1 MSQPPVI
8 DTSVAHEARMYNY
21 WLGGKDNYPA
31 DRALAEAVI
40 AQIPTIG
47 AMARANRAFLGRSV
61 RYQVQQGVRQ
71 FLDIGT
77 GIPTEGNVH
86 EVAQGIAPESRVV
99 YADKD
104 PIVLAHARALMSSTP
119 EGRTAYIQADLNDP
133 ESILKDPAVAEVL
146 DLGQPVGIMLIAILM
161 YVQEADPADVVRT
174 LLDAVP
180 PGSYLTITH
189 ATADFDP
196 VAVNTAIEAGR
207 RAGITFTART
217 HAEVAALFG
226 GLELVEPGV
235 VPVLSWKPELGATDG
250 EATPL
255 RAGQPDV
262 DPKSAY
268 YYCGVGRKP

>member
-1 MSQPPVI
+1 MTQPVI

-61 RYQVQQGVRQ
+61 RYQVEQGIRQ

-86 EVAQGIAPESRVV
+86 EVAQGLAPESRVV

-119 EGRTAYIQADLNDP
+119 EGRTAYISADLNDP
-133 ESILKDPAVAEVL
+133 RSILDDPTFAEL
-146 DLGQPVGIMLIAILM
+146 IDRDEPVGIMLIAILM
-161 YVQEADPADVVRT
+161 YVQDSDPREVVRT

-180 PGSYLTITH
+180 SGSHLTITH

-196 VAVNTAIEAGR
+196 VAVNTAIEAGK

-217 HAEVAALFG
+217 HDEVESLFG
-226 GLELVEPGV
+226 DLELVDPGV

-250 EATPL
+250 AATPL
-255 RAGQPDV
+255 REGQPEI

>member
-119 EGRTAYIQADLNDP
+119 EGRTAYISADLNDP
-133 ESILKDPAVAEVL
+133 QSILGDPTFAEVI
-146 DLGQPVGIMLIAILM
+146 DRDEPVGIMLIAILM
-161 YVQEADPADVVRT
+161 YVQEADPAEVVRT
-174 LLDAVP
+174 LLEAVP
-180 PGSYLTITH
+180 AGSYLTITH

-196 VAVNTAIEAGR
+196 VAVNTAIEAGK

-217 HAEVAALFG
+217 YAEVESLFG
-226 GLELVEPGV
+226 DLELVEPGV
-235 VPVLSWKPELGATDG
+235 VPVLSWKPELGATDD

-268 YYCGVGRKP
+268 YYCGVGRKS